1 MSVNDPG
8 KMLLLS
14 IGLVGGFLTLFAG
27 IFTKDTGATAAGLT
41 IVSLILGY
49 LTGNGVLAKS
59 GKAPQPAIRSSRQRL
74 PGDVEAAQAALVDR
88 GVPEDL
94 AAWAVTLPEVDVA
107 ALAGGGADREPG
119 DP

>member
-27 IFTKDTGATAAGLT
+27 IIVKDSGATAAGLT

-49 LTGNGVLAKS
+49 LTGNGVLARS
-59 GKAPQPAIRSSRQRL
+59 GKAPEPAIRSARQQL
-74 PGDVEAAQAALVDR
+74 PGDELPLNAKNLSDVEDEREHAAVD
-88 GVPEDL
+88 P
-94 AAWAVTLPEVDVA
+94 
-107 ALAGGGADREPG
+107 
-119 DP
+119 